1 MPFHP
6 LLIVGFVAHISS
18 SATYIWSTYKG
29 RTQPNRV
36 TFFMWAVAAF
46 IATAAAL
53 AEGAG
58 WAALPVFMSGFMP
71 FVIFLTSFANPNAY
85 WKLGTFDYACGVL
98 SALAL
103 VLWVVTSDPL
113 VAMVFAIAADAAA
126 GVPTVIKAYRYPET
140 EHFGAYAGS
149 TLNNILIF
157 FIVPTYTFATVA
169 FPAYFI
175 TICSITLFGVYRKR
189 LIRLL
194 RMQ

>member
-36 TFFMWAVAAF
+36 TFFMWSVAPF

-53 AEGAG
+53 VEGAG
-58 WAALPVFMSGFMP
+58 WAVIPVFMSGLMP
-71 FVIFLTSFANPNAY
+71 FVIFLTSFTNPNAY
-85 WKLGTFDYACGVL
+85 WKLNAFDYACGTL

-103 VLWVVTSDPL
+103 ILWILTSNPL
-113 VAMVFAIAADAAA
+113 VAIAFAIAADAAA
-126 GVPTVIKAYRYPET
+126 GVPTVIKAYRFPET

-149 TLNNILIF
+149 MLNNILLFLILP
-157 FIVPTYTFATVA
+157 VYSFATIA
-169 FPAYFI
+169 FPLYFI
-175 TICSITLFGVYRKR
+175 GICAVVLFAIYRKR
-189 LIRLL
+189 LIKLL
-194 RMQ
+194 NIW